1 MRFSIFYFLFS
12 LDMVYELCQKRR
24 KKVYTRPGRK
34 KEIHGLHQNPN
45 YRPNYR
51 RHMLIDFQNPEI
63 IQY

>member
-1 MRFSIFYFLFS
+1 MVLKKNEIFYFLFS

-45 YRPNYR
+45 YR
-51 RHMLIDFQNPEI
+51 HHILIDFQNPEI